1 MLENY
6 DSFVIR
12 KNCLLNKNNFLFKG
26 GFKMGVALI
35 HVVLFLNLFEMEVGN
50 PVSTLYIDLTIS
62 ILKKKLFA
70 VLSLHTF

>member
-12 KNCLLNKNNFLFKG
+12 KYCLLNKNYFLFKG

-50 PVSTLYIDLTIS
+50 PVSTLYTDLTIS
-62 ILKKKLFA
+62 I
-70 VLSLHTF
+70 